1 MGRGFGEVIRRAALG
16 PLLSHL
22 VNGGDA
28 PGAKDYGGGG
38 GEWWGSVMMGFFAAG
53 LVN

>member
-16 PLLSHL
+16 PLQSQLG
-22 VNGGDA
+22 NGGDA

-38 GEWWGSVMMGFFAAG
+38 GGGVVS
-53 LVN
+53 